1 MAYLETLTS
10 QIVTALQ
17 NDGLTAYTEYEL
29 QTAPVPSAPKFVTVA
44 AEQMQT
50 GTRLSYPNGSAMP
63 VTLRLRFRLHGLPDS
78 DPDEL
83 AILWELYIL
92 PELIQAGYPLTDTA
106 LGELRYVRQLDRIV
120 REGTAQIPAL
130 LTRTASG

>member
-17 NDGLTAYTEYEL
+17 NNGLTVFTEYEL
-29 QTAPVPSAPKFVTVA
+29 QTAPVPSAPKFVTIA

-50 GTRLSYPNGSAMP
+50 GAQLPYPNGTAMP

-83 AILWELYIL
+83 AILWELCIL
-92 PELIQAGYPLTDTA
+92 PELVQNGYPMTDTA

-120 REGTAQIPAL
+120 REGTVQMPAL
-130 LTRTASG
+130 LTRTSSD